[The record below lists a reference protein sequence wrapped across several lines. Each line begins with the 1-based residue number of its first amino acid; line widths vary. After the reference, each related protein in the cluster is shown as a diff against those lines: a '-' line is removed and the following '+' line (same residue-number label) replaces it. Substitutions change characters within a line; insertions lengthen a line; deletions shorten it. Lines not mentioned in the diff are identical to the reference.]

1 MKKFCAVLLAA
12 MFSFSC
18 VSAGDFKDYT
28 HWSVA
33 VHGGISQFDGDAV
46 QDYNQMF
53 SASHILWIVGV
64 EGEYTWNPYWGL
76 VAQFEYIPYM
86 GKTSGSYGKNTFKGW
101 SCDPSLMV
109 SVNVL
114 NLFGQYRKD
123 WHWGLYLKAG
133 VGMSFYGVDS
143 QVTEGEEAYG
153 KDPVPFNDGRC
164 IMFPFGVDL
173 EYNINKWLAVNLS
186 GSYRMHNKDNFEGE
200 DYTRGTS
207 NDAIFTVT
215 AGLRVKLAPNKKN
228 GHVRN
233 TSMYDYH
240 QHMLGNN
247 DYQAAIDSLNDRVSN
262 LNERVSNLE
271 DSLYNTVLPQMDDR
285 ANELERRVEDLADLS
300 SQCCQRVADRL
311 DTLETIVHKV
321 YVNDGERVTEY
332 PAAEDSIYFPLGKYY
347 LTIQAKQ
354 KLNEVVKT
362 LKENPS
368 WKVVVV
374 GYTDAPGDPV
384 YNQQMSQNRVDVAER
399 HLIKAGVEKARIITE
414 SRGAISEPPTF
425 SQSNR
430 RCDIIYLKPEGDAK
444 AE

>member
-1 MKKFCAVLLAA
+1 MKKVFAVLVAA
-12 MFSFSC
+12 VFGFLC
-18 VSAGDFKDYT
+18 ASAGDFKDYT

-33 VHGGISQFDGDAV
+33 LHGGISQFDGDAV

-53 SASHILWIVGV
+53 SNSQVLWIIGV

-123 WHWGLYLKAG
+123 WHWGLYVKAG
-133 VGMSFYGVDS
+133 VGMSFYGVDT

-153 KDPVPFNDGRC
+153 KDATPFNDGRC
-164 IMFPFGVDL
+164 IMFPMGVDL

-207 NDAIFTVT
+207 NDAMFTVT
-215 AGLRVKLAPNKKN
+215 AGLRVKLAPNKKQ

-240 QHMLGNN
+240 QHMLGDQSNES
-247 DYQAAIDSLNDRVSN
+247 IDSLRARVAQLEEEMADNEKWDNQQPVASLDSASIKRLSDQMNECCSNSQQRIQELEKQIAELSEQKNGEIDLSN
-262 LNERVSNLE
+262 LPESSGSIFFALNKTYITLKSKKTVAEIA
-271 DSLYNTVLPQMDDR
+271 DSLKR
-285 ANELERRVEDLADLS
+285 
-300 SQCCQRVADRL
+300 
-311 DTLETIVHKV
+311 
-321 YVNDGERVTEY
+321 
-332 PAAEDSIYFPLGKYY
+332 
-347 LTIQAKQ
+347 
-354 KLNEVVKT
+354 
-362 LKENPS
+362 NPS
-368 WKVVVV
+368 WDLLIL
-374 GYTDAPGDPV
+374 GYSDAPGDDA
-384 YNQQMSQNRVDVAER
+384 YNMQVSQQRVDVVIR
-399 HLIKAGVEKARIITE
+399 NLKDLGVDE
-414 SRGAISEPPTF
+414 SRIRAQAKGAIPDPETYEPK
-425 SQSNR
+425 NR
-430 RCDIIYLKPEGDAK
+430 RCDFYIIKK
-444 AE
+444 